1 MKTFDDLLLD
11 YWFEDFKDFKN
22 ALEKSDREWENS
34 LFFWNA
40 IWLLEDL
47 YGQSKTN
54 NTKWAFELWKL
65 VQLFRHTDAQFTETA
80 EKKLNTIREKIWDI
94 VENNSELEELLP
106 SDIYWI

>member
-22 ALEKSDREWENS
+22 ILEKSDREWENS

-47 YGQSKTN
+47 YNEFYIDSRV
-54 NTKWAFELWKL
+54 ELKRL
-65 VQLFRHTDAQFTETA
+65 QKENENLKAQIKEAKEYLHSNF
-80 EKKLNTIREKIWDI
+80 
-94 VENNSELEELLP
+94 SF
-106 SDIYWI
+106 